1 MTTPAP
7 FLQLTDIAKSFDG
20 VHALRDVA
28 VSIRR
33 GTVHAL
39 VGENG
44 AGKSTLGK
52 VIAGVHG
59 EDQGTIE
66 IDGATVAFSTPRDAL
81 RYGITIVAQELALV
95 PTRSVVENVYLGTE
109 PHRGPFVQTR
119 TLRARYAKLTEES
132 GIYVDPHAHVG
143 DLSIADQQKVEI
155 LRALAR
161 GSSLIV
167 MDEPTAR
174 LATHE
179 ALTLRRIV
187 KQLRDAGTTII
198 YVSHFLDEVLDI
210 ADDITILRDGRV
222 VRSGS
227 AAAETPQSLI
237 ESMIGRPLDA
247 AFPTKQPPMGDS
259 LPMLDVVGLSG
270 RGFREISLQ
279 VRPGEIV
286 ALTGLVGSG
295 RSEVVRAIFGADRST
310 SGTVYFEGKPYPRR
324 KPWRSVERG
333 IALLPESRKLEGLF
347 LSFSISDNV
356 SLSSL
361 KKFSRGGFVR
371 TRQERAGVSVRL
383 DEVDV
388 RMRDASD
395 PVGLLSGG
403 NQQKA
408 MFAKSLLTQPR
419 LLIIDEPTRG
429 VDVGAKRQIYDLI
442 VRLAQEGMGVLI
454 VSSEMEEVIGIAHR
468 VAVMRQ
474 GRIVGTLERADV
486 TEQAI
491 ASLAFGSQSS
501 NQDSQGRNNP

>member
-7 FLQLTDIAKSFDG
+7 FLNLTNIAKSFDG
-20 VHALRDVA
+20 VHALRDIA
-28 VSIRR
+28 VTIRR

-66 IDGATVAFSTPRDAL
+66 IDGVRVSFSTPRDAL
-81 RYGITIVAQELALV
+81 RHGITIVAQELALV
-95 PTRSVVENVYLGTE
+95 PTRSVIENVYLGTE
-109 PHRGPFVQTR
+109 PHIGPFVRTR
-119 TLRARYAKLTEES
+119 ALRSRYATLTEDS
-132 GIYVDPHAHVG
+132 GIFVDPFAYVG

-179 ALTLRRIV
+179 AFALRRIV
-187 KQLRDAGTTII
+187 KQLRDAGATIV
-198 YVSHFLDEVLDI
+198 YVSHFLEEVLDI
-210 ADDITILRDGRV
+210 ADDITVLRDGRV
-222 VRSGS
+222 IRSG
-227 AAAETPQSLI
+227 AAAVESPQTLI
-237 ESMIGRPLDA
+237 ESMIGRPLAA
-247 AFPTKQPPMGDS
+247 AFPSKQYPEGGGRT
-259 LPMLDVVGLSG
+259 MLEVSGLSG
-270 RGFREISLQ
+270 RGFHDVSLQ
-279 VRPGEIV
+279 VSPGEIV

-295 RSEVVRAIFGADRST
+295 RTEVVRALFGADRST
-310 SGTVYFEGKPYPRR
+310 SGTVLLDGSPYLRR

-356 SLSSL
+356 SLASL

-371 TRQERAGVSVRL
+371 TGRERAAVSERL
-383 DEVDV
+383 AEVDV
-388 RMRDASD
+388 RMRNATD

-403 NQQKA
+403 NQQKT
-408 MFAKSLLTQPR
+408 MFAKSLLTRPR

-442 VRLAQEGMGVLI
+442 VRLAQEGMAVLV

-474 GRIVGTLERADV
+474 GEIVGTLAGDDV
-486 TEQAI
+486 TEHAI
-491 ASLAFGSQSS
+491 ALLAFGSDGLMQHP
-501 NQDSQGRNNP
+501 QGKE